1 MDGKGMMENQL
12 QKDREHK
19 LQINTQEQQTIE
31 TTAFDERFLQLNQE
45 SYANQTAEPDSLALY
60 REKTAEMKDTAELG
74 GTSGKGKKSIDAEK
88 KEKIRRSK
96 ALTGKATAYTEE
108 IHTQLAQ
115 VQQETTKN
123 DPELQLRFLEQYRFT
138 PQMFVSSNIRANFKE
153 YVSLVNSYYKLQGL
167 YEESEDAAGMQ
178 RLEALAPIVEAFTHR
193 LSVYCEQN
201 RVFLSGE
208 ILADKQ
214 KASQLTQQEIDN
226 WYGLVS
232 EYEPETAELP
242 AAPEEQ
248 LTAEEMKQVCTQ
260 IHLLREDA
268 EADPNSDPAW
278 LEDLRLREQ
287 RYQAYY
293 LLAAKK
299 AELADGGDTAE
310 LEQTIRELQ
319 EDVRRLELRKLRM
332 ELGMPQAGQQTET
345 VRRTREEAIST
356 DSDMLSYQSRDRLA
370 ALNRS
375 LQEAGG
381 SPDTVALIGQY
392 VQGTRYRVGYTRER
406 ENLQAAQKAVEKAL
420 QQENNEQIREALLGV
435 KSYFDTM
442 TNGTLVVPEG
452 AEILDFR
459 NKRPE
464 ETGTGQS
471 GSTRNALIRKLTYW
485 SDQKDTPLFAHEP
498 TVNDLKQRLV
508 SNCYMMA
515 SVAGLVEFSPEIL
528 KSCIVDEG
536 DSVVVRLYE
545 RRVVEKAKE
554 QPEEETSVEKETSVE
569 ELTEGELQ
577 EDQLGKDL
585 LNGFEVVDDFEET
598 ELAPIYV
605 RVSKEIPRIAGA
617 DALSSGALWMQ
628 MIEKACAFVGKEN
641 VKGYQSLWYGEG
653 GAFLERL
660 LGISQEPVGME
671 NEDAL
676 FEEIRTAKERGYVYH
691 AGSKGTAGK
700 EDGLNG
706 GHAYTVMGAKEI
718 DGKKCILLRNP
729 YSTFSLQY
737 QENGEKTRTG
747 DLINVS
753 SDETY
758 GQFYIE
764 VSDFVRTFE
773 RVSRTNIA
781 AGT

>member
-12 QKDREHK
+12 QKEREHK
-19 LQINTQEQQTIE
+19 LQITTQEQQTIE
-31 TTAFDERFLQLNQE
+31 TTAFDERFLQLTQE

-74 GTSGKGKKSIDAEK
+74 GTSGKGKKSINAEK

-108 IHTQLAQ
+108 IHTQLAE

-248 LTAEEMKQVCTQ
+248 LTAEEMKQVCAQ

-268 EADPNSDPAW
+268 ETDPNSDPAW
-278 LEDLRLREQ
+278 LEDLQLREQ

-356 DSDMLSYQSRDRLA
+356 DSDKLSYQSRDRLA

-406 ENLQAAQKAVEKAL
+406 ENLQAARKAVEKAL

-464 ETGTGQS
+464 ESGTGQS
-471 GSTRNALIRKLTYW
+471 GATRNALIRKLTYW

-545 RRVVEKAKE
+545 RRVVEKAKK
-554 QPEEETSVEKETSVE
+554 QPEEETSVE

-628 MIEKACAFVGKEN
+628 MIEKACAFVGRN
-641 VKGYQSLWYGEG
+641 GVKGYQSLWYGEVG
-653 GAFLERL
+653 SFLERL
-660 LGISQEPVGME
+660 LGISKEPVETE

-676 FEEIRTAKERGYVYH
+676 FEEIRTGKERGYVYH

>member
-74 GTSGKGKKSIDAEK
+74 GTSGKGKKSINAEK

-115 VQQETTKN
+115 VQQETTQN

-356 DSDMLSYQSRDRLA
+356 DSDKLSYQSRDRLA

-406 ENLQAAQKAVEKAL
+406 ENLQAARKAVEKAL
-420 QQENNEQIREALLGV
+420 QQENNEQIRTALLGV

-464 ETGTGQS
+464 ETGTGQR
-471 GSTRNALIRKLTYW
+471 GATRNALIRKLTYW

-545 RRVVEKAKE
+545 RKVVEKAKE
-554 QPEEETSVEKETSVE
+554 QPEEETSVE
-569 ELTEGELQ
+569 ELTEEELQ

-585 LNGFEVVDDFEET
+585 LNGFEVVDDIEET

-641 VKGYQSLWYGEG
+641 VKGYQSLWYGEVG
-653 GAFLERL
+653 SFLERL
-660 LGISQEPVGME
+660 LGISKEPVNTE

-676 FEEIRTAKERGYVYH
+676 FEEIRTGKERGYVYH

>member
-1 MDGKGMMENQL
+1 MSKTGVMESQL
-12 QKDREHK
+12 HKEQEHK
-19 LQINTQEQQTIE
+19 LQINTQEQQAVE
-31 TTAFDERFLQLNQE
+31 TTVFDERFLQQTQE
-45 SYANQTAEPDSLALY
+45 SHANQTAEPDSLALY

-74 GTSGKGKKSIDAEK
+74 GTSGKGAKSINAEK

-96 ALTGKATAYTEE
+96 AMTSKATAYTEE

-115 VQQETTKN
+115 VQRETTKN

-167 YEESEDAAGMQ
+167 YEESDDTAGMQ
-178 RLEALAPIVEAFTHR
+178 RLEALAPVVEAFTHR

-260 IHLLREDA
+260 IHLLREGA

-299 AELADGGDTAE
+299 AELAGGGDTAE

-356 DSDMLSYQSRDRLA
+356 DSDKLSYQSRDRLA

-406 ENLQAAQKAVEKAL
+406 ENLQAARKAVEKAL
-420 QQENNEQIREALLGV
+420 QQENNEQIRTALLGV

-464 ETGTGQS
+464 EAGTGQS

-515 SVAGLVEFSPEIL
+515 STAGLVEFSPEIL

-545 RRVVEKAKE
+545 RRVVNKAKE
-554 QPEEETSVEKETSVE
+554 APEEEPPVE
-569 ELTEGELQ
+569 ELTEE
-577 EDQLGKDL
+577 DL
-585 LNGFEVVDDFEET
+585 LEEQLDDDLLDGFDLLDDIEET

-628 MIEKACAFVGKEN
+628 MIEKACAFVGRDK

-660 LGISQEPVGME
+660 LGISPEPVDTE

-676 FEEIRTAKERGYVYH
+676 FEEIRIGKERGYVYN
-691 AGSKGTAGK
+691 AGTKGTAGK

-747 DLINVS
+747 DLINIS

-764 VSDFVRTFE
+764 VSDFVKKFGQVT
-773 RVSRTNIA
+773 RTNIA
-781 AGT
+781 SGT

>member
-31 TTAFDERFLQLNQE
+31 TTAFDERFLQLKQE
-45 SYANQTAEPDSLALY
+45 NYANQTAEPDSLALY

-74 GTSGKGKKSIDAEK
+74 GTSGKGKKSINAEK

-248 LTAEEMKQVCTQ
+248 LTAEEMKQVCAQ

-356 DSDMLSYQSRDRLA
+356 DSDKLSYQSRDRLA

-375 LQEAGG
+375 LQEVGG
-381 SPDTVALIGQY
+381 SPDTVALIRQY

-406 ENLQAAQKAVEKAL
+406 ENLQAARKAVEKAL

-464 ETGTGQS
+464 ETGTGQR
-471 GSTRNALIRKLTYW
+471 GATRNALIRKLTYW

-554 QPEEETSVEKETSVE
+554 QPEEETSVE

-577 EDQLGKDL
+577 EDQLGDNL
-585 LNGFEVVDDFEET
+585 MNGFEMLDDIEET
-598 ELAPIYV
+598 ELTPIYV

-628 MIEKACAFVGKEN
+628 MIEKACAFVGKDK
-641 VKGYQSLWYGEG
+641 VKGYQSLWYGEVG
-653 GAFLERL
+653 SFLERL
-660 LGISQEPVGME
+660 LGISKEPVDTE

-676 FEEIRTAKERGYVYH
+676 FEEIRTGKERGYVYH

>member
-1 MDGKGMMENQL
+1 MSKTGVMESQL
-12 QKDREHK
+12 HKEQEHK
-19 LQINTQEQQTIE
+19 LQINTQEQQAVE
-31 TTAFDERFLQLNQE
+31 TTVFDERFLQQTQE
-45 SYANQTAEPDSLALY
+45 SHANQTAEPDSLALY

-74 GTSGKGKKSIDAEK
+74 GTSGKGAKSINAEK

-96 ALTGKATAYTEE
+96 AMTSKATAYTEE

-115 VQQETTKN
+115 VQRETTKN

-248 LTAEEMKQVCTQ
+248 LTAEEMQQVCAQ

-278 LEDLRLREQ
+278 LEDLQLREQ

-293 LLAAKK
+293 LLAARK
-299 AELADGGDTAE
+299 AELGRMGENGEDTAE
-310 LEQTIRELQ
+310 LEQAIKELQ
-319 EDVRRLELRKLRM
+319 ADVKRLELRKLRM
-332 ELGMPQAGQQTET
+332 ELGMPQAGQHTET
-345 VRRTREEAIST
+345 TRRTREEAIST
-356 DSDMLSYQSRDRLA
+356 DSDKLSYQSRDQLA

-375 LQEAGG
+375 LQAAGG

-392 VQGTRYRVGYTRER
+392 IQGTRYRVGYTKER
-406 ENLQAAQKAVEKAL
+406 ENLQAARKAVEKAL
-420 QQENNEQIREALLGV
+420 QQENNEQLREALSEV
-435 KSYFDTM
+435 KSYFDKM

-452 AEILDFR
+452 AEILDCR

-464 ETGTGQS
+464 ESGTGGR

-515 SVAGLVEFSPEIL
+515 STAGLVEFSPEIL

-545 RRVVEKAKE
+545 RRVVNKAKE
-554 QPEEETSVEKETSVE
+554 APEEEPPVE
-569 ELTEGELQ
+569 ELTEE
-577 EDQLGKDL
+577 DL
-585 LNGFEVVDDFEET
+585 LEEQLDDDLLDGFELLDDIEET

-628 MIEKACAFVGKEN
+628 MIEKACAFVGRDK

-660 LGISQEPVGME
+660 LGISPEPVDTE

-676 FEEIRTAKERGYVYH
+676 FEEIRTGKERGYVYN
-691 AGSKGTAGK
+691 AGTKGTAGK

-747 DLINVS
+747 DLINIS

-764 VSDFVRTFE
+764 VSDFVKKFGQVT
-773 RVSRTNIA
+773 RTNIA
-781 AGT
+781 SGT

>member
-1 MDGKGMMENQL
+1 MDGKSMMENQL
-12 QKDREHK
+12 QKEREHK
-19 LQINTQEQQTIE
+19 LQITTQEQQTIE
-31 TTAFDERFLQLNQE
+31 TTAFDERFLQLTQE

-74 GTSGKGKKSIDAEK
+74 GTSGKGKKSINAEK

-153 YVSLVNSYYKLQGL
+153 YVSLVNSYYKIQRL

-278 LEDLRLREQ
+278 LEDLQLREQ

-310 LEQTIRELQ
+310 LKQTIRELQ

-345 VRRTREEAIST
+345 IRRTREEAIST
-356 DSDMLSYQSRDRLA
+356 DSDKLSYQSRDRLA

-406 ENLQAAQKAVEKAL
+406 ENLQAARKAVEKAL

-435 KSYFDTM
+435 KSYFDKM

-452 AEILDFR
+452 AEILDCR

-464 ETGTGQS
+464 ETGTGTR
-471 GSTRNALIRKLTYW
+471 GATRNALIRKLTYW

-515 SVAGLVEFSPEIL
+515 STAGLVEFSPEIL

-545 RRVVEKAKE
+545 RRVVNKAKE
-554 QPEEETSVEKETSVE
+554 QPEEEPSVE

-577 EDQLGKDL
+577 EDQLEDDL
-585 LNGFEVVDDFEET
+585 LDGFDLLDDIEET
-598 ELAPIYV
+598 ELAPVYV

-628 MIEKACAFVGKEN
+628 MIEKACAFVGRDK

-660 LGISQEPVGME
+660 LGISPEPVDT
-671 NEDAL
+671 EDEDTL
-676 FEEIRTAKERGYVYH
+676 FEEIRTGKERGYVYN
-691 AGSKGTAGK
+691 AGTKGTAGK

-764 VSDFVRTFE
+764 VSDFVRKFGQVT
-773 RVSRTNIA
+773 RTNIA

>member
-12 QKDREHK
+12 QKEREHK

-31 TTAFDERFLQLNQE
+31 TTAFDERFLQLTQE

-356 DSDMLSYQSRDRLA
+356 DSDKLSYQSRDRLA

-406 ENLQAAQKAVEKAL
+406 ENLQAARKAVEKAL

-464 ETGTGQS
+464 ETGTGQR
-471 GSTRNALIRKLTYW
+471 GAARNALIRKLTYW

-554 QPEEETSVEKETSVE
+554 QPEEETSVE

-577 EDQLGKDL
+577 EDQLGDNL
-585 LNGFEVVDDFEET
+585 MNGFEMLDDIEET
-598 ELAPIYV
+598 ELTPIYV

-628 MIEKACAFVGKEN
+628 MIEKACAFVGKDK
-641 VKGYQSLWYGEG
+641 VKGYQSLWYGEVG
-653 GAFLERL
+653 SFLERL
-660 LGISQEPVGME
+660 LGISKEPVDTE
-671 NEDAL
+671 DEDAL
-676 FEEIRTAKERGYVYH
+676 FEEIRTGKERGYVYH

>member
-12 QKDREHK
+12 QKEREHK
-19 LQINTQEQQTIE
+19 LQITTQEQQTIE
-31 TTAFDERFLQLNQE
+31 TTAFDERFLQLTQE

-74 GTSGKGKKSIDAEK
+74 GTSGKGKKSINAEK

-406 ENLQAAQKAVEKAL
+406 ENLQAARKAVEKAL

-464 ETGTGQS
+464 ETGTGQR
-471 GSTRNALIRKLTYW
+471 GATRNALIRKLTYW

-554 QPEEETSVEKETSVE
+554 QSGEETSVE

-577 EDQLGKDL
+577 EDQLGDNL
-585 LNGFEVVDDFEET
+585 MNGFEMLDDIEET
-598 ELAPIYV
+598 ELTPIYV

-628 MIEKACAFVGKEN
+628 MIEKACAFVGKDK
-641 VKGYQSLWYGEG
+641 VKGYQSLWYGEVG
-653 GAFLERL
+653 SFLERL
-660 LGISQEPVGME
+660 LGISKEPVGTE
-671 NEDAL
+671 DEDAL

>member
-12 QKDREHK
+12 QKEREHK

-31 TTAFDERFLQLNQE
+31 TTAFDERFLQLTQE

-406 ENLQAAQKAVEKAL
+406 ENLQAARKAVEKAL
-420 QQENNEQIREALLGV
+420 QQENNEQIRTALLGV

-554 QPEEETSVEKETSVE
+554 QPEEETSVEEV
-569 ELTEGELQ
+569 TEGELQ
-577 EDQLGKDL
+577 EDQLEKDL
-585 LNGFEVVDDFEET
+585 MEDIEMLDDIEKT
-598 ELAPIYV
+598 EFAPIYV

-660 LGISQEPVGME
+660 LGIFQEPVGME
-671 NEDAL
+671 DEDAL

>member
-1 MDGKGMMENQL
+1 MSKTGEMESQL
-12 QKDREHK
+12 QKEQEHK
-19 LQINTQEQQTIE
+19 LQINTQEQQAVE
-31 TTAFDERFLQLNQE
+31 TTVFDERFLQQTQE
-45 SYANQTAEPDSLALY
+45 SLANQTAEPDSLALY

-74 GTSGKGKKSIDAEK
+74 GTSGKGAKSINAEK

-96 ALTGKATAYTEE
+96 AMTSKATAYTEE

-115 VQQETTKN
+115 VQRETTKN

-167 YEESEDAAGMQ
+167 YEDGDDTAGMQ
-178 RLEALAPIVEAFTHR
+178 RLEALAPVVEAFTHR

-226 WYGLVS
+226 WYRLVS

-248 LTAEEMKQVCTQ
+248 LTAEEMQQVCAQ

-278 LEDLRLREQ
+278 LEDLQLREQ

-293 LLAAKK
+293 LLAARK
-299 AELADGGDTAE
+299 AELGRMGENGGDTAE
-310 LEQTIRELQ
+310 LEQTIKELQ
-319 EDVRRLELRKLRM
+319 ADVKRLELRKLRM
-332 ELGMPQAGQQTET
+332 ELGMPQVEQHTET
-345 VRRTREEAIST
+345 TRRTREEAIST
-356 DSDMLSYQSRDRLA
+356 DSDKLSYQSRDQLA

-375 LQEAGG
+375 LQAAGG

-392 VQGTRYRVGYTRER
+392 IQGTRYRVGYTKER
-406 ENLQAAQKAVEKAL
+406 ENLQAARKAVEKAL
-420 QQENNEQIREALLGV
+420 QQENNEQLREALSEV

-464 ETGTGQS
+464 EAGTGQS

-554 QPEEETSVEKETSVE
+554 QPEEETSVE

-628 MIEKACAFVGKEN
+628 MIEKACAFVGRN
-641 VKGYQSLWYGEG
+641 GVKGYQSLWYGEVG
-653 GAFLERL
+653 SFLERL
-660 LGISQEPVGME
+660 LGISKEPVGTE
-671 NEDAL
+671 DEDAL

>member
-12 QKDREHK
+12 QKEREHK
-19 LQINTQEQQTIE
+19 LQITTQEQQTIE
-31 TTAFDERFLQLNQE
+31 TTAFDERFLQLTQE

-74 GTSGKGKKSIDAEK
+74 GTSGKGKKSINAEK

-167 YEESEDAAGMQ
+167 YEESEDSAGMQ

-248 LTAEEMKQVCTQ
+248 LTAEEMKQVCAQ

-345 VRRTREEAIST
+345 IHRTREEAIST
-356 DSDMLSYQSRDRLA
+356 DSDKLSYQSRDRLA

-375 LQEAGG
+375 LQAAGG

-406 ENLQAAQKAVEKAL
+406 ENLQAARKAVEKAL
-420 QQENNEQIREALLGV
+420 QQENNEQIREALLEV

-464 ETGTGQS
+464 ESGTGQS

-515 SVAGLVEFSPEIL
+515 STAGLVEFSPEIL

-545 RRVVEKAKE
+545 RRVVEKTKE
-554 QPEEETSVEKETSVE
+554 QPEEETSVEEV
-569 ELTEGELQ
+569 TEGELQ
-577 EDQLGKDL
+577 EDQLEKDL
-585 LNGFEVVDDFEET
+585 MEDIEMLDDIEKT
-598 ELAPIYV
+598 EFAPIYV

-628 MIEKACAFVGKEN
+628 MIEKACAFVGKEK

-653 GAFLERL
+653 GEFLERL

-671 NEDAL
+671 DENAL
-676 FEEIRTAKERGYVYH
+676 FEEIRTAKERGYVYN
-691 AGSKGTAGK
+691 AGSKDAAGK

-706 GHAYTVMGAKEI
+706 GHAYTVMGAKVI

-764 VSDFVRTFE
+764 VSDFVRKFK
-773 RVSRTNIA
+773 RVTRTNIA

>member
-12 QKDREHK
+12 QKEREHK
-19 LQINTQEQQTIE
+19 LQITTQEQQTIE
-31 TTAFDERFLQLNQE
+31 TTAFDERFLQLTQE

-74 GTSGKGKKSIDAEK
+74 GTSGKGKKSINAEK

-278 LEDLRLREQ
+278 LEDLQLREQ

-310 LEQTIRELQ
+310 LKQTIRELQ

-345 VRRTREEAIST
+345 IRRTREEAIST
-356 DSDMLSYQSRDRLA
+356 DSDKLSYQSRDRLA

-406 ENLQAAQKAVEKAL
+406 ENLQAARKAVEKAL

-471 GSTRNALIRKLTYW
+471 GATRNALIRKLTYW

-545 RRVVEKAKE
+545 RRVVEKAKK
-554 QPEEETSVEKETSVE
+554 QPEEETSVE

-585 LNGFEVVDDFEET
+585 LDGFEVVDDFEET

-628 MIEKACAFVGKEN
+628 MIEKACAFVGRN
-641 VKGYQSLWYGEG
+641 GVKGYQSLWYGEVG
-653 GAFLERL
+653 SFLERL
-660 LGISQEPVGME
+660 LGISKEPVGTE
-671 NEDAL
+671 DEDAL
-676 FEEIRTAKERGYVYH
+676 FEEIRTGKERGYVYH

>member
-12 QKDREHK
+12 QKEREHK
-19 LQINTQEQQTIE
+19 LQITTQEQQTIE
-31 TTAFDERFLQLNQE
+31 TTAFDERFLQLTQE

-74 GTSGKGKKSIDAEK
+74 GTSGKGKKSINAEK

-278 LEDLRLREQ
+278 LEDLQLREQ

-345 VRRTREEAIST
+345 IRRTREEAIST
-356 DSDMLSYQSRDRLA
+356 DSDKLSYQSRDRLA

-406 ENLQAAQKAVEKAL
+406 ENLQAARKAVEKVL

-442 TNGTLVVPEG
+442 TNGTLVIPEG

-471 GSTRNALIRKLTYW
+471 GATRNALIRKLTYW

-545 RRVVEKAKE
+545 RRVVEKAKK
-554 QPEEETSVEKETSVE
+554 QPEEETSVE

-585 LNGFEVVDDFEET
+585 LDGFEVVDDFEET

-628 MIEKACAFVGKEN
+628 MIEKACAFVGRN
-641 VKGYQSLWYGEG
+641 GVKGYQSLWYGEVG
-653 GAFLERL
+653 SFLERL
-660 LGISQEPVGME
+660 LGISKEPVGTE
-671 NEDAL
+671 DEDAL
-676 FEEIRTAKERGYVYH
+676 FEEIRTGKERGYVYH

>member
-12 QKDREHK
+12 QKEREHK
-19 LQINTQEQQTIE
+19 LQITTQEQQTIE
-31 TTAFDERFLQLNQE
+31 TTAFDERFLQLTQE

-74 GTSGKGKKSIDAEK
+74 GTSGKGKKSINAEK

-278 LEDLRLREQ
+278 LEDLQLREQ

-345 VRRTREEAIST
+345 IRRTREEAIST
-356 DSDMLSYQSRDRLA
+356 DSDKLSYQSRDRLA

-406 ENLQAAQKAVEKAL
+406 ENLQAARKAVEKAL

-471 GSTRNALIRKLTYW
+471 GATRNALIRKLTYW

-545 RRVVEKAKE
+545 RRVVEKAKK
-554 QPEEETSVEKETSVE
+554 QPEEETSVE

-585 LNGFEVVDDFEET
+585 LDGFEVVDDFEET

-628 MIEKACAFVGKEN
+628 MIEKACAFVGRN
-641 VKGYQSLWYGEG
+641 GVKGYQSLWYGEVG
-653 GAFLERL
+653 SFLERL
-660 LGISQEPVGME
+660 LGISKEPVGTE
-671 NEDAL
+671 DEDAL
-676 FEEIRTAKERGYVYH
+676 FEEIRTGKERGYVYH

>member
-12 QKDREHK
+12 QKEREHK

-31 TTAFDERFLQLNQE
+31 TTAFDERFLQLTQE

-260 IHLLREDA
+260 IHLLREGA

-299 AELADGGDTAE
+299 AELAGGGDTAE

-356 DSDMLSYQSRDRLA
+356 DSDKLSYQSRDRLA

-406 ENLQAAQKAVEKAL
+406 ENLQAARKAVEKAL
-420 QQENNEQIREALLGV
+420 QQENNEQIRTALLGV

-459 NKRPE
+459 NKRPDE
-464 ETGTGQS
+464 AGTGQS

-554 QPEEETSVEKETSVE
+554 QPEEETSVE

-628 MIEKACAFVGKEN
+628 MIEKACAFVGRN
-641 VKGYQSLWYGEG
+641 GVKGYQSLWYGEVG
-653 GAFLERL
+653 SFLERL
-660 LGISQEPVGME
+660 LGISKEPVGTE
-671 NEDAL
+671 DEDAL

>member
-1 MDGKGMMENQL
+1 MDGKDMMEKQL
-12 QKDREHK
+12 QKEQEHK
-19 LQINTQEQQTIE
+19 LQINTQEQQTAE
-31 TTAFDERFLQLNQE
+31 TTAFDERFLQLTQE

-74 GTSGKGKKSIDAEK
+74 GTSGKGKKSIPAEK
-88 KEKIRRSK
+88 KEKIRRGRAMTS
-96 ALTGKATAYTEE
+96 KATAYTEE

-153 YVSLVNSYYKLQGL
+153 YVSLVNSYYRIQRL
-167 YEESEDAAGMQ
+167 YEESDDAEGMQ
-178 RLEALAPIVEAFTHR
+178 RLQALAPIVEAFTHR

-232 EYEPETAELP
+232 EYEPQTAELP

-248 LTAEEMKQVCTQ
+248 LTAEEMKQVCAQ
-260 IHLLREDA
+260 IHLLRENA
-268 EADPNSDPAW
+268 EADPDSDPAW
-278 LEDLRLREQ
+278 LEDLQLREQ

-310 LEQTIRELQ
+310 LEQTIKELQ
-319 EDVRRLELRKLRM
+319 ADVKRLELRKLRM
-332 ELGMPQAGQQTET
+332 ELGMPQAGQDTET
-345 VRRTREEAIST
+345 TRRTREEAIST
-356 DSDMLSYQSRDRLA
+356 DSDKLSYQSRDRLA

-375 LQEAGG
+375 LQAAGG

-392 VQGTRYRVGYTRER
+392 IQGTRYRVGYTRER
-406 ENLQAAQKAVEKAL
+406 ENLQAARKAVEKAL
-420 QQENNEQIREALLGV
+420 QQENNEELREALSEV
-435 KSYFDTM
+435 KYYFDKM

-452 AEILDFR
+452 AEILDCR

-464 ETGTGQS
+464 ESGTGGR

-528 KSCIVDEG
+528 KGCIVDEG

-545 RRVVEKAKE
+545 RRVVHKTKE
-554 QPEEETSVEKETSVE
+554 QPEEEPSVE

-577 EDQLGKDL
+577 EDQLEDDL
-585 LNGFEVVDDFEET
+585 LDGFDLLDDIEET
-598 ELAPIYV
+598 ELVPVYV

-628 MIEKACAFVGKEN
+628 MIEKACAFVGRNE
-641 VKGYQSLWYGEG
+641 VKGYQSLWYGEVG
-653 GAFLERL
+653 SFLERL
-660 LGISQEPVGME
+660 LGIPKEPVGTE
-671 NEDAL
+671 DEDAL
-676 FEEIRTAKERGYVYH
+676 FEEIRTGKERGYVYH

-747 DLINVS
+747 GLINAS

-764 VSDFVRTFE
+764 VSDFVRKFG
-773 RVSRTNIA
+773 RVTRTNIG

>member
-12 QKDREHK
+12 QKEREHK

-31 TTAFDERFLQLNQE
+31 TTAFDERFLQLTQE
-45 SYANQTAEPDSLALY
+45 SYANQTTEPDSLALY

-115 VQQETTKN
+115 VQQETAKN

-260 IHLLREDA
+260 IHLLREGA

-278 LEDLRLREQ
+278 LEDLQLREQ

-293 LLAAKK
+293 LLAARK
-299 AELADGGDTAE
+299 AELGRMGENGGDTAE
-310 LEQTIRELQ
+310 LEQTIKELQ
-319 EDVRRLELRKLRM
+319 ADVKRLELRKLRM

-356 DSDMLSYQSRDRLA
+356 DSDKLSYQSRDRLA

-406 ENLQAAQKAVEKAL
+406 ENLQAARKAVEKAL
-420 QQENNEQIREALLGV
+420 QQENNEQIRTALLGV

-464 ETGTGQS
+464 EAGTGQS
-471 GSTRNALIRKLTYW
+471 GSTRNTLIRKLTYW

-554 QPEEETSVEKETSVE
+554 QPEEETSVE

-628 MIEKACAFVGKEN
+628 MIEKACAFVGRN
-641 VKGYQSLWYGEG
+641 GVKGYQSLWYGEVG
-653 GAFLERL
+653 SFLERL
-660 LGISQEPVGME
+660 LGISKEPVGTE
-671 NEDAL
+671 DEDAL

>member
-12 QKDREHK
+12 QKEREHK
-19 LQINTQEQQTIE
+19 LQITTQEQQTIE
-31 TTAFDERFLQLNQE
+31 TTAFDERFLQLTQE

-74 GTSGKGKKSIDAEK
+74 GTSGKGKKSINAEK

-153 YVSLVNSYYKLQGL
+153 YVSLVNSYYKIQRL

-232 EYEPETAELP
+232 EYEPQTAELP

-248 LTAEEMKQVCTQ
+248 LTAEEMKQVCAQ
-260 IHLLREDA
+260 IHRLREDA
-268 EADPNSDPAW
+268 EADPDSDPAW

-345 VRRTREEAIST
+345 IRRTREEAIST
-356 DSDMLSYQSRDRLA
+356 DSDKLSYQSRDRLA

-406 ENLQAAQKAVEKAL
+406 ENLQAARKAVEKAL
-420 QQENNEQIREALLGV
+420 QQENNEQIREALLWV

-471 GSTRNALIRKLTYW
+471 GATRNALIRKLTYW

-545 RRVVEKAKE
+545 RRVVEKAKK
-554 QPEEETSVEKETSVE
+554 QPEEETSVE

-628 MIEKACAFVGKEN
+628 MIEKACAFVGRN
-641 VKGYQSLWYGEG
+641 GVKGYQSLWYGEVG
-653 GAFLERL
+653 SFLERL
-660 LGISQEPVGME
+660 LGISKEPVETE

-676 FEEIRTAKERGYVYH
+676 FEEIRTGKERGYVYH

-764 VSDFVRTFE
+764 VSDFVRKFGQVT
-773 RVSRTNIA
+773 RTNIA

>member
-31 TTAFDERFLQLNQE
+31 TTAFDERFLQLTQE

-356 DSDMLSYQSRDRLA
+356 DSDKLSYQSRDRLA

-406 ENLQAAQKAVEKAL
+406 ENLQAARKAVEKAL

-464 ETGTGQS
+464 EAGTGQS

-554 QPEEETSVEKETSVE
+554 QPEEETSVE
-569 ELTEGELQ
+569 ELTEAELQ

-585 LNGFEVVDDFEET
+585 LNGFEMLDDIEET
-598 ELAPIYV
+598 ELTPIYV

-671 NEDAL
+671 DEDAL

>member
-1 MDGKGMMENQL
+1 MGKTGIMGNQL
-12 QKDREHK
+12 QKEQEHK
-19 LQINTQEQQTIE
+19 LQINTQEQQTVE
-31 TTAFDERFLQLNQE
+31 TTAFDERFLQQTQE
-45 SYANQTAEPDSLALY
+45 SLANQTAEPDSLALY

-74 GTSGKGKKSIDAEK
+74 GTSGKGAKSINAEK

-96 ALTGKATAYTEE
+96 ALTSKATAYTEE
-108 IHTQLAQ
+108 IYTQLAQ

-138 PQMFVSSNIRANFKE
+138 PQMFVSGNIRANFKE
-153 YVSLVNSYYKLQGL
+153 YVSLVSSYYKLQRL
-167 YEESEDAAGMQ
+167 YEDGEDAAGMQ
-178 RLEALAPIVEAFTHR
+178 RLEALAPVMEAFTHR
-193 LSVYCEQN
+193 LSVYCQQN

-214 KASQLTQQEIDN
+214 KASQLTQQDIDN

-248 LTAEEMKQVCTQ
+248 LTAEEMQQVCAQ

-293 LLAAKK
+293 LLAAQK
-299 AELADGGDTAE
+299 AELAGGGDTAE

-356 DSDMLSYQSRDRLA
+356 DSDKLSYQSRDRLA

-406 ENLQAAQKAVEKAL
+406 ENLQAARKAVEKAL
-420 QQENNEQIREALLGV
+420 QQENNEQIRTALLGV

-464 ETGTGQS
+464 EAGTGQS

-515 SVAGLVEFSPEIL
+515 STAGLVEFSPEIL

-545 RRVVEKAKE
+545 RRVVNKAKE
-554 QPEEETSVEKETSVE
+554 APEEEPPVE
-569 ELTEGELQ
+569 ELTEE
-577 EDQLGKDL
+577 DL
-585 LNGFEVVDDFEET
+585 LEEQLDDDLLDGFDLLDDIEET

-628 MIEKACAFVGKEN
+628 MIEKACAFVGRDK

-660 LGISQEPVGME
+660 LGISPEPVDTE

-676 FEEIRTAKERGYVYH
+676 FEEIRTGKERGYVYN
-691 AGSKGTAGK
+691 AGTKGTAGK

-747 DLINVS
+747 DLINIS

-764 VSDFVRTFE
+764 VSDFVKKFGQVT
-773 RVSRTNIA
+773 RTNIA
-781 AGT
+781 SGT

>member
-31 TTAFDERFLQLNQE
+31 ATAFDERFLQLTQE
-45 SYANQTAEPDSLALY
+45 SYANRTAEPDSLALY

-74 GTSGKGKKSIDAEK
+74 GTSGKGKKSINAEK

-345 VRRTREEAIST
+345 IHRTREEAIST
-356 DSDMLSYQSRDRLA
+356 DSDKLSYQSRDRLA

-375 LQEAGG
+375 LQAAGG

-406 ENLQAAQKAVEKAL
+406 ENLQAARKAVEKAL
-420 QQENNEQIREALLGV
+420 QQENNEQIREALLEV

-464 ETGTGQS
+464 ESGTGQS

-515 SVAGLVEFSPEIL
+515 STAGLVEFSPEIL

-545 RRVVEKAKE
+545 RRVVEKTKE
-554 QPEEETSVEKETSVE
+554 QPEEETSVEEV
-569 ELTEGELQ
+569 TEGELQ
-577 EDQLGKDL
+577 EDQLEKDL
-585 LNGFEVVDDFEET
+585 MEDIEMLDDIEKT
-598 ELAPIYV
+598 EFAPIYV

-628 MIEKACAFVGKEN
+628 MIEKACAFVGKEK

-653 GAFLERL
+653 GEFLERL

-671 NEDAL
+671 DENAL
-676 FEEIRTAKERGYVYH
+676 FEEIRTAKERGYVYN
-691 AGSKGTAGK
+691 AGSKDAAGK

-764 VSDFVRTFE
+764 VSDFVRKFK
-773 RVSRTNIA
+773 RVTRTNIA

>member
-12 QKDREHK
+12 QKEREHK

-31 TTAFDERFLQLNQE
+31 TTAFDERFLQLTQE

-74 GTSGKGKKSIDAEK
+74 GTSGKGKKSINAEK

-115 VQQETTKN
+115 VQQETTQN

-356 DSDMLSYQSRDRLA
+356 DSDKLSYQSRDRLA

-406 ENLQAAQKAVEKAL
+406 ENLQAARKAVEKAL
-420 QQENNEQIREALLGV
+420 QQENNEQIRKALLEV

-464 ETGTGQS
+464 ETGTGQR
-471 GSTRNALIRKLTYW
+471 GATRNALIRKLTYW

-545 RRVVEKAKE
+545 RKVVEKAKE
-554 QPEEETSVEKETSVE
+554 QPEEETSVE
-569 ELTEGELQ
+569 ELTEEELQ

-585 LNGFEVVDDFEET
+585 LNGFEVVDDIEET

-660 LGISQEPVGME
+660 LGISKEPVNTE

-676 FEEIRTAKERGYVYH
+676 FEEIRTGKERGYVYH

>member
-31 TTAFDERFLQLNQE
+31 TTAFDERFLQLTQE

-293 LLAAKK
+293 LLATKK

-345 VRRTREEAIST
+345 VHRTREEAIST
-356 DSDMLSYQSRDRLA
+356 DSDKLSYQSRDRLA

-381 SPDTVALIGQY
+381 SPDTVAFIGQY

-406 ENLQAAQKAVEKAL
+406 ENLQAARKAVEKAL

-554 QPEEETSVEKETSVE
+554 QPEEETSVEEV
-569 ELTEGELQ
+569 TEGELQ
-577 EDQLGKDL
+577 EDQLEKDL
-585 LNGFEVVDDFEET
+585 MEDIEMLDDFEET

-628 MIEKACAFVGKEN
+628 MIEKACAFVGRN
-641 VKGYQSLWYGEG
+641 GVKGYQSLWYGEG

-671 NEDAL
+671 DEDAL

>member
-406 ENLQAAQKAVEKAL
+406 ENLQAARKAVEKAL
-420 QQENNEQIREALLGV
+420 QQENNEQIREALFGV

-464 ETGTGQS
+464 EAGTGQS

-554 QPEEETSVEKETSVE
+554 QPEEETSVEEV
-569 ELTEGELQ
+569 TEGELQ
-577 EDQLGKDL
+577 EDQLEKDL
-585 LNGFEVVDDFEET
+585 MEDIEMLDDIEKT
-598 ELAPIYV
+598 EFAPIYV

-671 NEDAL
+671 DEDAL

-691 AGSKGTAGK
+691 AGSKGIAGK

>member
-356 DSDMLSYQSRDRLA
+356 DSDKLSYQSRDRLA

-406 ENLQAAQKAVEKAL
+406 ENLQAARKAVEKAL

-464 ETGTGQS
+464 ETGTGQR
-471 GSTRNALIRKLTYW
+471 GATRNALIRKLTYW

-554 QPEEETSVEKETSVE
+554 QPEEETSVE

-577 EDQLGKDL
+577 EDQLGDNL
-585 LNGFEVVDDFEET
+585 MNGFEMLDDIEET
-598 ELAPIYV
+598 ELTPIYV

-628 MIEKACAFVGKEN
+628 MIEKACAFVGKDK
-641 VKGYQSLWYGEG
+641 VKGYQSLWYGEVG
-653 GAFLERL
+653 SFLERL
-660 LGISQEPVGME
+660 LGISKEPVDTE

-676 FEEIRTAKERGYVYH
+676 FEEIRTGKERGYVYH

>member
-31 TTAFDERFLQLNQE
+31 TTAFDERFLQLTQE
-45 SYANQTAEPDSLALY
+45 NYANQTAEPDSLALY

-74 GTSGKGKKSIDAEK
+74 GTSGKGKKSINAEK

-153 YVSLVNSYYKLQGL
+153 YVSLVNSYYKLQSL

-248 LTAEEMKQVCTQ
+248 LTAEEMKQVCAQ

-356 DSDMLSYQSRDRLA
+356 DSDKLSYQSRDRLA

-375 LQEAGG
+375 LQEVGG
-381 SPDTVALIGQY
+381 SPDTVALIRQY

-406 ENLQAAQKAVEKAL
+406 ENLQAARKAVEKAL

-464 ETGTGQS
+464 ETGTGQR
-471 GSTRNALIRKLTYW
+471 GATRNALIRKLTYW

-554 QPEEETSVEKETSVE
+554 QPEEETSVE

-577 EDQLGKDL
+577 EDQLGDNL
-585 LNGFEVVDDFEET
+585 MNGFEMLDDIEET
-598 ELAPIYV
+598 ELTPIYV

-628 MIEKACAFVGKEN
+628 MIEKACAFVGKDK
-641 VKGYQSLWYGEG
+641 VKGYQSLWYGEVG
-653 GAFLERL
+653 SFLERL
-660 LGISQEPVGME
+660 LGISKEPVNTE
-671 NEDAL
+671 DEDAL
-676 FEEIRTAKERGYVYH
+676 FEEIRTGKERGYVYH

>member
-74 GTSGKGKKSIDAEK
+74 GTSGKGKKSINAEK

-115 VQQETTKN
+115 VQQETTQN

-356 DSDMLSYQSRDRLA
+356 DSDKLSYQSRDRLA

-406 ENLQAAQKAVEKAL
+406 ENLQAARKAVEKAL
-420 QQENNEQIREALLGV
+420 QQENNEQIRKALLEV

-464 ETGTGQS
+464 ETGTGQR
-471 GSTRNALIRKLTYW
+471 GATRNALIRKLTYW

-545 RRVVEKAKE
+545 RKVVEKAKE
-554 QPEEETSVEKETSVE
+554 QPEEETSVE
-569 ELTEGELQ
+569 ELTEEELQ

-585 LNGFEVVDDFEET
+585 LNGFEVVDDIEET

-641 VKGYQSLWYGEG
+641 VKGYQSLWYGEVG
-653 GAFLERL
+653 SFLERL
-660 LGISQEPVGME
+660 LGISKEPVNTE

-676 FEEIRTAKERGYVYH
+676 FEEIRTGKERGYVYH

>member
-31 TTAFDERFLQLNQE
+31 TTAFDERFLQLKQE
-45 SYANQTAEPDSLALY
+45 NYANQTAEPDSLALY

-74 GTSGKGKKSIDAEK
+74 GTSGKGKKSINAEK

-248 LTAEEMKQVCTQ
+248 LTAEEMKQVCAQ

-356 DSDMLSYQSRDRLA
+356 DSDKLSYQSRDRLA

-375 LQEAGG
+375 LQEVGG
-381 SPDTVALIGQY
+381 SPDTVALIRQY

-406 ENLQAAQKAVEKAL
+406 ENLQAARKAVEKAL

-464 ETGTGQS
+464 ETGTGQR
-471 GSTRNALIRKLTYW
+471 GATRNALIRKLTYW

-554 QPEEETSVEKETSVE
+554 QPEEETSVE

-577 EDQLGKDL
+577 EDQLGDNL
-585 LNGFEVVDDFEET
+585 MNGFEMLDDIEET
-598 ELAPIYV
+598 ELTPIYV

-628 MIEKACAFVGKEN
+628 MIEKACAFVGKDK
-641 VKGYQSLWYGEG
+641 VKGYQSLWYGEVG
-653 GAFLERL
+653 SFLERL
-660 LGISQEPVGME
+660 LGISKEPVDTE

-676 FEEIRTAKERGYVYH
+676 FEEIRTGKERGYVYH

-718 DGKKCILLRNP
+718 NGKKCILLRNP

-747 DLINVS
+747 DLINAS

>member
-1 MDGKGMMENQL
+1 MDGKGMMGNQL
-12 QKDREHK
+12 QKEQEHK

-31 TTAFDERFLQLNQE
+31 ATAFDERFLQLTQE
-45 SYANQTAEPDSLALY
+45 SYANRTAEPDSLALY

-74 GTSGKGKKSIDAEK
+74 GTSGKGKKSINAEK

-345 VRRTREEAIST
+345 IHRTREEAIST
-356 DSDMLSYQSRDRLA
+356 DSDKLSYQSRDRLA

-375 LQEAGG
+375 LQAAGG

-406 ENLQAAQKAVEKAL
+406 ENLQAARKAVEKAL
-420 QQENNEQIREALLGV
+420 QQENNEQIREALLEV

-464 ETGTGQS
+464 ESGTGQS

-515 SVAGLVEFSPEIL
+515 STAGLVEFSPEIL

-545 RRVVEKAKE
+545 RRVVEKTKE
-554 QPEEETSVEKETSVE
+554 QPEEETSVEEV
-569 ELTEGELQ
+569 TEGELQ
-577 EDQLGKDL
+577 EDQLEKDL
-585 LNGFEVVDDFEET
+585 MEDIEMLDDIEKT
-598 ELAPIYV
+598 EFAPIYV

-628 MIEKACAFVGKEN
+628 MIEKACAFVGKEK

-653 GAFLERL
+653 GEFLERL

-671 NEDAL
+671 DENAL
-676 FEEIRTAKERGYVYH
+676 FEEIRTAKERGYVYN
-691 AGSKGTAGK
+691 AGSKDAAGK

-706 GHAYTVMGAKEI
+706 GHAYTVMGAKVI

-747 DLINVS
+747 DLVNVS

-764 VSDFVRTFE
+764 VSDFVRKFK
-773 RVSRTNIA
+773 RVTRTNIA

>member
-1 MDGKGMMENQL
+1 MDGKGIMENQL
-12 QKDREHK
+12 QKEREHK

-31 TTAFDERFLQLNQE
+31 TTAFDERFLQLTQE
-45 SYANQTAEPDSLALY
+45 NYANQTAEPDSLALY

-74 GTSGKGKKSIDAEK
+74 GTSGKGKKSINAEK

-248 LTAEEMKQVCTQ
+248 LTAEEMKQVCAQ

-356 DSDMLSYQSRDRLA
+356 DSDKLSYQSRDRLA

-406 ENLQAAQKAVEKAL
+406 ENLQAARKAVEKAL

-464 ETGTGQS
+464 ETGTGQR
-471 GSTRNALIRKLTYW
+471 GATRNALIRKLTYW

-554 QPEEETSVEKETSVE
+554 QPEEETSVE

-577 EDQLGKDL
+577 EDQLGDNL
-585 LNGFEVVDDFEET
+585 MNGFEMLDDIEET
-598 ELAPIYV
+598 ELTPIYV

-628 MIEKACAFVGKEN
+628 MIEKACAFVGKDK
-641 VKGYQSLWYGEG
+641 VKGYQSLWYGEVG
-653 GAFLERL
+653 SFLERL
-660 LGISQEPVGME
+660 LGISKEPVDTE

-676 FEEIRTAKERGYVYH
+676 FEEIRTGKERGYVYH

>member
-1 MDGKGMMENQL
+1 MGKTGIMGNQL
-12 QKDREHK
+12 QKEQEHK
-19 LQINTQEQQTIE
+19 LQINTQEQQTVE
-31 TTAFDERFLQLNQE
+31 TTAFDERFLQQTQE
-45 SYANQTAEPDSLALY
+45 SLANQTAEPDSLALY

-74 GTSGKGKKSIDAEK
+74 GTSGKGAKSINAEK

-96 ALTGKATAYTEE
+96 AMTSKATAYTEE

-115 VQQETTKN
+115 VQRETTKN
-123 DPELQLRFLEQYRFT
+123 DPELQLRFLEQYPFT

-167 YEESEDAAGMQ
+167 YEDGDDTAGMQ
-178 RLEALAPIVEAFTHR
+178 RLEALAPVVEAFTHR

-226 WYGLVS
+226 WYRLVS

-248 LTAEEMKQVCTQ
+248 LTAEEMQQVCAQ

-278 LEDLRLREQ
+278 LEDLQLREQ

-293 LLAAKK
+293 LLAARKD
-299 AELADGGDTAE
+299 ELGRMGENGGDTAE
-310 LEQTIRELQ
+310 LEQTIKELQ
-319 EDVRRLELRKLRM
+319 ADVKRLELRKLRM
-332 ELGMPQAGQQTET
+332 ELGMPQVEQHTET
-345 VRRTREEAIST
+345 TRRTRDEAIST
-356 DSDMLSYQSRDRLA
+356 DSDKLSYQSRDQLA

-375 LQEAGG
+375 LQAAGG

-392 VQGTRYRVGYTRER
+392 IQGTRYRVGYTKER
-406 ENLQAAQKAVEKAL
+406 ENLQAARKAVEKAL
-420 QQENNEQIREALLGV
+420 QQENNEELRETLSEI
-435 KSYFDTM
+435 KSYFDKM

-452 AEILDFR
+452 TEILDCR

-464 ETGTGQS
+464 ESGTGGR

-515 SVAGLVEFSPEIL
+515 STAGLVEFSPEIL

-545 RRVVEKAKE
+545 RRVVNKAKE
-554 QPEEETSVEKETSVE
+554 APEEEPPVE
-569 ELTEGELQ
+569 ELTEE
-577 EDQLGKDL
+577 DL
-585 LNGFEVVDDFEET
+585 LEEQLDDDLLDGFDLLDDIEET

-628 MIEKACAFVGKEN
+628 MIEKACAFVGRDK

-660 LGISQEPVGME
+660 LGISPEHVDTE

-676 FEEIRTAKERGYVYH
+676 FEEIRTDKERGYVYN
-691 AGSKGTAGK
+691 AGTKGTAGK

-764 VSDFVRTFE
+764 VSDFVKKFGQVT
-773 RVSRTNIA
+773 RTNIA
-781 AGT
+781 SGT

>member
-12 QKDREHK
+12 QKEQEHK
-19 LQINTQEQQTIE
+19 LQITTQEQQTIE
-31 TTAFDERFLQLNQE
+31 TTAFDERFLQLTQE

-74 GTSGKGKKSIDAEK
+74 GTSGKGKKSINAEK

-248 LTAEEMKQVCTQ
+248 LTAEEMKQVCAQ

-345 VRRTREEAIST
+345 IHRTREEAIST
-356 DSDMLSYQSRDRLA
+356 DSDKLSYQSRDRLA

-375 LQEAGG
+375 LQAAGG

-406 ENLQAAQKAVEKAL
+406 ENLQAARKAVEKAL
-420 QQENNEQIREALLGV
+420 QQENNEQIREALLEV

-464 ETGTGQS
+464 ESGTGQS

-515 SVAGLVEFSPEIL
+515 STAGLVEFSPEIL

-545 RRVVEKAKE
+545 RRVVEKTKE
-554 QPEEETSVEKETSVE
+554 QPEEETSVEEV
-569 ELTEGELQ
+569 TEGELQ
-577 EDQLGKDL
+577 EDQLEKDL
-585 LNGFEVVDDFEET
+585 MEDIEMLDDIEKT
-598 ELAPIYV
+598 EFAPIYV

-628 MIEKACAFVGKEN
+628 MIEKACAFVGKEK

-653 GAFLERL
+653 GEFLERL

-671 NEDAL
+671 DENAL
-676 FEEIRTAKERGYVYH
+676 FEEIRTAKERGYVYN
-691 AGSKGTAGK
+691 AGSKDAAGK

-706 GHAYTVMGAKEI
+706 GHAYTVMGAKVI

-764 VSDFVRTFE
+764 VSDFVRKFK
-773 RVSRTNIA
+773 RVTRTNIA

>member
-12 QKDREHK
+12 QKEREHK
-19 LQINTQEQQTIE
+19 FQITTQEQQTIE
-31 TTAFDERFLQLNQE
+31 TTAFDERFLQLTQE

-115 VQQETTKN
+115 VQQETTQN

-406 ENLQAAQKAVEKAL
+406 ENLQAARKAVEKAL

-554 QPEEETSVEKETSVE
+554 QPEEETSVEEV
-569 ELTEGELQ
+569 TEGELQ
-577 EDQLGKDL
+577 EDQLEKDL
-585 LNGFEVVDDFEET
+585 MEDIEMLDDFEET

-628 MIEKACAFVGKEN
+628 MIEKACAFVGRN
-641 VKGYQSLWYGEG
+641 GVKGYQSLWYGEG

-660 LGISQEPVGME
+660 LGISKEPVGTE
-671 NEDAL
+671 DEDAL

>member
-12 QKDREHK
+12 QKEREHK
-19 LQINTQEQQTIE
+19 LQITTQEQQTIE
-31 TTAFDERFLQLNQE
+31 TTAFDERFLQLTQE

-74 GTSGKGKKSIDAEK
+74 GTSGKGKKSINAEK

-167 YEESEDAAGMQ
+167 YEESEDVAGMQ

-278 LEDLRLREQ
+278 LEDLQLREQ

-310 LEQTIRELQ
+310 LKQTIRELQ

-345 VRRTREEAIST
+345 IRRTREEAIST
-356 DSDMLSYQSRDRLA
+356 DSDKLSYQSRDRLA

-406 ENLQAAQKAVEKAL
+406 ENLQAARKAVEKAL

-471 GSTRNALIRKLTYW
+471 GATRNALIRKLTYW

-545 RRVVEKAKE
+545 RRVVEKAKK
-554 QPEEETSVEKETSVE
+554 QPEEETSVE

-585 LNGFEVVDDFEET
+585 LDGFEVVDDFEET

-628 MIEKACAFVGKEN
+628 MIEKACAFVGRN
-641 VKGYQSLWYGEG
+641 GVKGYQSLWYGEVG
-653 GAFLERL
+653 SFLERL
-660 LGISQEPVGME
+660 LGISKEPVGTE
-671 NEDAL
+671 DEDAL
-676 FEEIRTAKERGYVYH
+676 FEEIRTGKERGYVYH